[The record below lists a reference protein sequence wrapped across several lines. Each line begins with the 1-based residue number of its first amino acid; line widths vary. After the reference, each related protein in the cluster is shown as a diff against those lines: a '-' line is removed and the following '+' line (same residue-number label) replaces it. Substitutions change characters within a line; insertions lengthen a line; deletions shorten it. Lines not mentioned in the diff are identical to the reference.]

1 MRWNLILGTMVAV
14 GALAATEVRAQ
25 GSVAESGMNATT
37 AQQGDAAGN
46 PSSDDAQP
54 KAKSTR
60 SKSKTS
66 APTPYGAYVEGPST
80 VDADGVPVAKPNPM
94 SRFKKR
100 SRAFDNMP
108 VEMPLV
114 DDPRDGPAPDQ
125 QAK

>member
-80 VDADGVPVAKPNPM
+80 VDADGVPTLMAKALLSWAERHALARIVVGGDRLELNVVRQ
-94 SRFKKR
+94 S
-100 SRAFDNMP
+100 DTI
-108 VEMPLV
+108 
-114 DDPRDGPAPDQ
+114 
-125 QAK
+125 